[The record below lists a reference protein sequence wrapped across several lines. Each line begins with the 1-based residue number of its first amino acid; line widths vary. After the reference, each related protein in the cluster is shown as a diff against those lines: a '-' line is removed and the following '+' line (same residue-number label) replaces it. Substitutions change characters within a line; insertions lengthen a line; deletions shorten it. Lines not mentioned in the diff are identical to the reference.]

1 MAKREFSSY
10 IQGKAE
16 DPTSAINSASL
27 VRQGKKIGAKASATF
42 AGKALRKRAAVAGKG
57 LGVLFGG
64 PAVIAAD
71 LLISDNAGQDQYGR
85 SVDTPKGFKA
95 AEEDKAVADY
105 FTEYGSFPE
114 NFDPEGG
121 HNMNAVLDN
130 IEKKLRSEQMANQ
143 VRQINGGM
151 AFMQGKTQT
160 GPTPE
165 QVERQKFRYDSM
177 KALTGTTPAFS
188 RELKQRKMVGPSQ
201 AVMDQVKRTSRKS

>member
-42 AGKALRKRAAVAGKG
+42 AGKALRKSASVAGKG

-95 AEEDKAVADY
+95 AEEDKAVAYY
-105 FTEYGSFPE
+105 FT
-114 NFDPEGG
+114 
-121 HNMNAVLDN
+121 
-130 IEKKLRSEQMANQ
+130 
-143 VRQINGGM
+143 
-151 AFMQGKTQT
+151 
-160 GPTPE
+160 
-165 QVERQKFRYDSM
+165 
-177 KALTGTTPAFS
+177 
-188 RELKQRKMVGPSQ
+188 
-201 AVMDQVKRTSRKS
+201 